1 MLIAI
6 TYSTELRGYRC
17 LFCLRI
23 SECRRG
29 GWIRVRGLAPRL
41 SEAPALAHVRE
52 LTLVRVRGLAP
63 RLSEA
68 LALARVRDLELV
80 LTLAS
85 NQGSM

>member
-1 MLIAI
+1 M
-6 TYSTELRGYRC
+6 
-17 LFCLRI
+17 
-23 SECRRG
+23 
-29 GWIRVRGLAPRL
+29 RGLAPRL
-41 SEAPALAHVRE
+41 SEALA
-52 LTLVRVRGLAP
+52 RVRDLAP